1 MFGDK
6 ACGKARPCRE
16 VAFVDFGNEGRLDEY
31 EGFCVEVL
39 GEFVFG
45 NIMAEN
51 AVGLV
56 WIGAF

>member
-39 GEFVFG
+39 GKFAFG
-45 NIMAEN
+45 GTMADN
-51 AVGLV
+51 DVGLLR
-56 WIGAF
+56 IGAF